1 MTNFRAIPHITLLA
15 SALLLAACST
25 PPSMPMGAASVHS
38 MAAPDKMMRMDE
50 QMKIMQGMHEKMMS
64 AKTREERSEL
74 MAEHKKAMQNG
85 MDMMGSMSN
94 SGSSEMKGMDG
105 GMDMNHQ
112 MMAKRMEMMQTMMKM
127 MMDQMP
133 SMSGK

>member
-1 MTNFRAIPHITLLA
+1 MTNFRVIPHITLLA

-25 PPSMPMGAASVHS
+25 PHSMPMGAASGHS
-38 MAAPDKMMRMDE
+38 MTAPDNMTRMDE
-50 QMKIMQGMHEKMMS
+50 QMKTMQGMHEKMMR
-64 AKTREERSEL
+64 AKTPEERSKL

-94 SGSSEMKGMDG
+94 SDSCEMKGMDG
-105 GMDMNHQ
+105 AVDMSHQ
-112 MMAKRMEMMQTMMKM
+112 IMAKRMEMMQTMMKM

>member
-1 MTNFRAIPHITLLA
+1 MT
-15 SALLLAACST
+15 
-25 PPSMPMGAASVHS
+25 
-38 MAAPDKMMRMDE
+38 RMDE

-64 AKTREERSEL
+64 AKTSEERSIL

-85 MDMMGSMSN
+85 MDMMGSTSN
-94 SGSSEMKGMDG
+94 SGSCEMKGMDG
-105 GMDMNHQ
+105 GMHMNHQ
-112 MMAKRMEMMQTMMKM
+112 AMAKRMEMMQTMMKM